1 MTLTKMKEIP
11 IIFWCKLSQSFDNF
25 SKVLLERKYL
35 LRSNQVE
42 DIRCS
47 KEKFYHFEGKI
58 KWNMKDS
65 NWNMKKVINIK
76 IWV

>member
-1 MTLTKMKEIP
+1 MKGIIDNTEPINYKVQTNTKFDNDIKMKEIP

-47 KEKFYHFEGKI
+47 KEKFHHFGE
-58 KWNMKDS
+58 
-65 NWNMKKVINIK
+65 
-76 IWV
+76 